1 MLASI
6 PITFELGVIHSP
18 RGEIIRCLDLLFNL
32 SHETFPMIICEGLL
46 GVYITVQI
54 LPKKAR
60 NIFSFKKSHLPALKV
75 FLVIV
80 LGIVHK
86 ESSYKDLQSHG
97 MDLRGSSTIHKQ
109 ISSFLRIP
117 RKSMIKR
124 FRECLFLVIF
134 GSASQDTTLQSPK

>member
-1 MLASI
+1 
-6 PITFELGVIHSP
+6 
-18 RGEIIRCLDLLFNL
+18 
-32 SHETFPMIICEGLL
+32 MIICEGLL

-54 LPKKAR
+54 FPKKAK

-124 FRECLFLVIF
+124 FRECVKKSSLFYSQILAWVDKPDSSFVRLYGSIF
-134 GSASQDTTLQSPK
+134 AAILSFETLRDSV